1 LILPI
6 RAVASDFTFADL
18 GSNTG
23 LQIAG
28 DAARFE
34 NRLRLTPAKR
44 DSTGAAWAPEKQP
57 VANGFDTRFQ
67 FQLTQQGGAGGGA
80 DGFAFVLQNS
90 GPSAVAGKG
99 AAGGFAMGNGRGDP
113 NSPGIARSIAV
124 FFDTFQ
130 NIDSGDPSGNYIA
143 ICTNGGP
150 REMRWPP
157 PRVAFTRKLSVHLK
171 DRKVHSVRI
180 VYQPPILSVFLDI
193 LNTPVLASPVDL
205 STVLDS
211 GRSAYVGFTASTGD
225 GYENHDILN
234 WSFSGVPVTGVSSK
248 VSYVLSAC
256 LPDRSLCT
264 PEAPLVEENG
274 PGRYHV
280 VLPANLEWGARIA
293 NPQNQIVVIANA
305 RGTVC
310 WDLKSRGA
318 EGCNGPAGNPAI
330 HDSKSLLPDQPAGAL
345 ILHTKD
351 GRTYFSVN
359 DRSGS
364 FGDNEGF
371 FEFDVALNQP

>member
-1 LILPI
+1 MPG
-6 RAVASDFTFADL
+6 R
-18 GSNTG
+18 
-23 LQIAG
+23 
-28 DAARFE
+28 
-34 NRLRLTPAKR
+34 
-44 DSTGAAWAPEKQP
+44 QP
-57 VANGFDTRFQ
+57 VASGFDTSFR

-130 NIDSGDPSGNYIA
+130 NVDSGDPSGNYIA

-157 PRVAFTRKLSVHLK
+157 PRVAFTPKLRVHLK
-171 DRKVHSVRI
+171 DRRIHAVRI
-180 VYQPPILSVFLDI
+180 VYKPPILSVFLDN
-193 LNTPVLASPVDL
+193 LSAPVLSSPVDL
-205 STVLDS
+205 PIVVDS
-211 GRSAYVGFTASTGD
+211 DGGAYVGFTASTGD
-225 GYENHDILN
+225 GYENHDILS
-234 WSFSGVPVTGVSSK
+234 WSFSGMPVTDVSSK
-248 VSYVLSAC
+248 VSYVLAAC

-264 PEAPLVEENG
+264 PEAPVIEENA
-274 PGRYHV
+274 PAHYHI
-280 VLPANLEWGARIA
+280 VLPANLEWGASIP
-293 NPQNQIVVIANA
+293 NPQSQTAVISSA
-305 RGTVC
+305 RSTVC
-310 WDLKSRGA
+310 WDLKTRGA
-318 EGCNGPAGNPAI
+318 DGCNGPAGSAI
-330 HDSKSLLPDQPAGAL
+330 IREPNSLVPDQPAGAL
-345 ILHTKD
+345 VMRTND

-371 FEFDVALNQP
+371 FEFDVELR